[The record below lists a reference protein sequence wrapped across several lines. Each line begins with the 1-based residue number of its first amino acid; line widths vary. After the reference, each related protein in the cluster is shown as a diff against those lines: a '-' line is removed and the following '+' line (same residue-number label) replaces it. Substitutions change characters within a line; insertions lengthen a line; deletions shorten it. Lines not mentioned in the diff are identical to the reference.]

1 MARRDS
7 AARRYAEAAFQVAT
21 RDGTL
26 AEWRSQLDAAASVVS
41 DDRVVKVLA
50 NPAIPVERRA
60 AVLTDLLGERAS
72 GPVQNLIQ
80 LLLRRGR
87 IEALPRVAKEFRRL
101 DDDRQGITHATAT
114 AAAKLTPDE
123 VKALTKRLERST
135 GRRVALDVEIDPSLL
150 GGLVVRVGDRMIDGS
165 VRGRLERLRN
175 QLISGAL

>member
-7 AARRYAEAAFQVAT
+7 AARRYAEAAFQVAS

-26 AEWRSQLDAAASVVS
+26 AEWRSELDAAASVAG
-41 DDRVVKVLA
+41 DERVIKILA

-60 AVLTDLLGERAS
+60 SVLAELLGDRAS
-72 GPVQNLIQ
+72 RPVQNLIQ

-87 IEALPRVAKEFRRL
+87 IEALPRVAAEFRRL
-101 DDDRQGITHATAT
+101 DDDRQGITKATAT
-114 AAAKLTPDE
+114 TAATLTPDE
-123 VKALTKRLERST
+123 VKALTARLERAT
-135 GRRVALDVEIDPSLL
+135 VRRIALDVEVDPSLL